1 MWARMIRNAVDESP
15 PLPPAGPGPTPP
27 TSAPAP
33 PPPGQLRRLRQRWW
47 VYARWVVAGVPIAIL
62 GFFTGSALYVF
73 THADVFTGNE
83 IVDRPA
89 AVDPFSL
96 PLRLTHRVNVL
107 LIGVDV
113 TLNNR
118 RQVVNVSRADTLML
132 VSFDP
137 QRNRVSGLSI
147 PRDTRAVIPG
157 VGVTKINAAYAFG
170 GPELTIRTV
179 QDLLGVPV
187 HFYVKLG
194 PESFARF
201 IDAVGGVD
209 IDVEK
214 DMKYTDRWAGLY
226 INLKKG
232 PQHLN
237 GRQAM
242 GYARFRHDALGDIAR
257 VERQQKVLL
266 ALFNKLKS
274 PATMVHAPQ
283 LLRAFVENSQTNMTV
298 RELISLGVFA
308 SRLERADVMFTTL
321 PGTIGGAYWEP
332 DQAKV
337 RLALTQMFYGVTPE
351 ALASTAVEVLNGS
364 GVPGLARLTAQR
376 LERLGFKVVRV
387 DTAPSLVTT
396 TTIIDRTG
404 RTEVVQFLAE
414 LLGSKLITREPGGG
428 SADITV
434 MVARDLAGI
443 GRVRTAGR

>member
-1 MWARMIRNAVDESP
+1 MIRNAVDTTP
-15 PLPPAGPGPTPP
+15 PPSAGPGPALP
-27 TSAPAP
+27 TGAAP
-33 PPPGQLRRLRQRWW
+33 PSWRARVRRRWW
-47 VYARWVVAGVPIAIL
+47 VYARWVVAGIPTVLL
-62 GFFTGSALYVF
+62 GFFTGSALYVL
-73 THADVFTGNE
+73 THAGVFTGNE

-89 AVDPFSL
+89 TVDPFSL
-96 PLRLTHRVNVL
+96 PLRLTQRVNVL

-113 TLNNR
+113 TLNTR
-118 RQVVNVSRADTLML
+118 RQIVNVSRADTLML

-147 PRDTRAVIPG
+147 PRDTRAAIPG
-157 VGVTKINAAYAFG
+157 VGVTKINASYAFG
-170 GPELTIRTV
+170 GPGLTIRTV
-179 QDLLGVPV
+179 EDLLGLPV
-187 HFYVKLG
+187 HYYVKLG

-201 IDAVGGVD
+201 IDAIGGIE

-226 INLKKG
+226 IDLQKG
-232 PQHLN
+232 RQLLD

-242 GYARFRHDALGDIAR
+242 GYVRFRHDALGDIAR
-257 VERQQKVLL
+257 VERQQKMLM
-266 ALFNKLKS
+266 ALFDKMKA

-283 LLRAFVENSQTNMTV
+283 LLRAVVENTQTNMTV

-308 SRLERADVMFTTL
+308 SKLERSDFAFTTM
-321 PGTIGGAYWEP
+321 PGTLGGEYVIP
-332 DQAKV
+332 DEAKL
-337 RLALTQMFYGVTPE
+337 RLVLTQMFYGVTPE

-376 LERLGFKVVRV
+376 LERVGFNVIRV
-387 DTAPSLVTT
+387 DNAPAPAAT

-414 LLGSKLITREPGGG
+414 LLGSKPITRQPGG

-434 MVARDLAGI
+434 IVARDLAAMAS
-443 GRVRTAGR
+443 RRAGR

>member
-1 MWARMIRNAVDESP
+1 MIRNAVDESH
-15 PLPPAGPGPTPP
+15 PLPPAGPDGASSTG
-27 TSAPAP
+27 APAP
-33 PPPGQLRRLRQRWW
+33 PPPGRWAHLRRRWW
-47 VYARWVVAGVPIAIL
+47 VYARWVVAGVPIALL
-62 GFFTGSALYVF
+62 GFFTGSALYVL

-83 IVDRPA
+83 IVDRPVT
-89 AVDPFSL
+89 VDPFTL
-96 PLRLTHRVNVL
+96 PLRLTRRVNVL

-170 GPELTIRTV
+170 GPGLTIRTV
-179 QDLLGVPV
+179 EDLLEVPV
-187 HFYVKLG
+187 DFYVKLG

-201 IDAVGGVD
+201 IDAIGGVE

-214 DMKYTDRWAGLY
+214 NMKYTDRWAGLY
-226 INLKKG
+226 IDLKQG
-232 PQHLN
+232 RQHLT

-274 PATMVHAPQ
+274 PATMMHAPQ

-308 SRLERADVMFTTL
+308 SRLERTDLMFTTL
-321 PGTIGGAYWEP
+321 PGTIGGLYWEP
-332 DQAKV
+332 DPTKT
-337 RLALTQMFYGVTPE
+337 RLMLTQMFYGVTPE
-351 ALASTAVEVLNGS
+351 ALAATAVEVLNGS

-396 TTIIDRTG
+396 TTVIDRTG

-414 LLGSKLITREPGGG
+414 LLGSKPITRQPGG

-434 MVARDLAGI
+434 MVARDLASI
-443 GRVRTAGR
+443 AVRTAGR

>member
-1 MWARMIRNAVDESP
+1 MIRNAVDTSQ
-15 PLPPAGPGPTPP
+15 LPPAGPGPAPP
-27 TSAPAP
+27 TG
-33 PPPGQLRRLRQRWW
+33 PPGPRGRLRRLRQRWW
-47 VYARWVVAGVPIAIL
+47 VYARWVVAGVPIVIL

-83 IVDRPA
+83 VVDRPA
-89 AVDPFSL
+89 TADPFSL

-137 QRNRVSGLSI
+137 QRNRVSELSI
-147 PRDTRAVIPG
+147 PRDTRAVVPG

-194 PESFARF
+194 PESFSRF
-201 IDAVGGVD
+201 IDAIGGID

-226 INLKKG
+226 IDLKKG

-257 VERQQKVLL
+257 VDRQQKVLL
-266 ALFNKLKS
+266 ALFHKLKS

-283 LLRAFVENSQTNMTV
+283 LLRAFVENTQTNMTV

-308 SRLERADVMFTTL
+308 SRLENADLLFTTL
-321 PGTIGGAYWEP
+321 PGTLAGPYWEP
-332 DQAKV
+332 DLTRT
-337 RLALTQMFYGVTPE
+337 RLVLTQMFYGVTPE

-387 DTAPSLVTT
+387 DNAPSLVTT

-414 LLGSKLITREPGGG
+414 LLGSKPITREPGG

-434 MVARDLAGI
+434 MVARDLASI
-443 GRVRTAGR
+443 PRVRTAGR

>member
-1 MWARMIRNAVDESP
+1 MIRNAVDDP
-15 PLPPAGPGPTPP
+15 HPLPPAGTESAPPDTPP
-27 TSAPAP
+27 T
-33 PPPGQLRRLRQRWW
+33 PGPWTRLRARWW
-47 VYARWVVAGVPIAIL
+47 VYARWAVVGVPIVIL
-62 GFFTGSALYVF
+62 GFFTGAALYVF

-83 IVDRPA
+83 VVDRPV

-96 PLRLTHRVNVL
+96 PLRLTRRVNVL

-137 QRNRVSGLSI
+137 QRNRVSGVSI

-157 VGVTKINAAYAFG
+157 VGVTKINASYAFG

-179 QDLLGVPV
+179 EDLLGVPV
-187 HFYVKLG
+187 DFYVKLG

-201 IDAVGGVD
+201 IDAVGGIE

-226 INLKKG
+226 IDLKQG
-232 PQHLN
+232 RQRLN

-266 ALFNKLKS
+266 ALFAKLKS

-298 RELISLGVFA
+298 RELISLGIFA
-308 SRLERADVMFTTL
+308 SRLERANLMLTTL
-321 PGTIGGAYWEP
+321 PGTFGSPYWEP
-332 DQAKV
+332 DPTKV

-364 GVPGLARLTAQR
+364 GVPGLARQTAQR

-387 DTAPSLVTT
+387 DTAPDLVAT

-414 LLGSKLITREPGGG
+414 LLGSKPITRQPGGT
-428 SADITV
+428 ADITV
-434 MVARDLAGI
+434 LVARDLASGAAT
-443 GRVRTAGR
+443 RTAGK

>member
-1 MWARMIRNAVDESP
+1 MIKAAVDNS
-15 PLPPAGPGPTPP
+15 PLPPAGPPAVPP
-27 TSAPAP
+27 SGAPAP
-33 PPPGQLRRLRQRWW
+33 ATPLAVPPGPVGRLRKRWW
-47 VYARWVVAGVPIAIL
+47 VYARWVVAGIPIAVL

-96 PLRLTHRVNVL
+96 PLRLTRRVNVL

-118 RQVVNVSRADTLML
+118 RQIVNVSRADTLML
-132 VSFDP
+132 VNFDP
-137 QRNRVSGLSI
+137 KRNRVSGLSI

-170 GPELTIRTV
+170 GPGLTIRTV
-179 QDLLGVPV
+179 EDLLGVPV
-187 HFYVKLG
+187 DFYVKLG
-194 PESFARF
+194 PESFTRF
-201 IDAVGGVD
+201 IDAIGG
-209 IDVEK
+209 IDLVVEK

-266 ALFNKLKS
+266 ALFHKLKS

-283 LLRAFVENSQTNMTV
+283 LLRAFVENSQTNMTI

-308 SRLERADVMFTTL
+308 SRLESADLMFTTL
-321 PGTIGGAYWEP
+321 PGTLTDLYWEP
-332 DQAKV
+332 DAAKT
-337 RLALTQMFYGVTPE
+337 RLTLTQLFYGVTPQ

-364 GVPGLARLTAQR
+364 GVPGLARQTAQR
-376 LERLGFKVVRV
+376 LERLGFRVVRV
-387 DTAPSLVTT
+387 DTSPTPVTMT
-396 TTIIDRTG
+396 TVIDRTG
-404 RTEVVQFLAE
+404 RTEVAHFLAE
-414 LLGSKLITREPGGG
+414 LLGSKPVTRQPGG

-434 MVARDLAGI
+434 MVARDLAAME
-443 GRVRTAGR
+443 RSVAGR

>member
-1 MWARMIRNAVDESP
+1 MIRNAVDTSQLPPVEPVAAPPPGPPSP
-15 PLPPAGPGPTPP
+15 PLTPWERF
-27 TSAPAP
+27 
-33 PPPGQLRRLRQRWW
+33 RRRWW
-47 VYARWVVAGVPIAIL
+47 VYTRWIVAGVPIALL

-89 AVDPFSL
+89 TVDPFSM

-113 TLNNR
+113 TLSNR

-147 PRDTRAVIPG
+147 PRDTRAAIPG
-157 VGVTKINAAYAFG
+157 VGVTKINASYAFG

-194 PESFARF
+194 PESFSRF
-201 IDAVGGVD
+201 IDAIGGID

-214 DMKYTDRWAGLY
+214 DMKYTDRWAGLF
-226 INLKKG
+226 IDLKKG
-232 PQHLN
+232 PQHLT

-242 GYARFRHDALGDIAR
+242 GYVRFRHDALGDIAR
-257 VERQQKVLL
+257 VERQQKMLL
-266 ALFNKLKS
+266 ALFHKMKT

-283 LLRAFVENSQTNMTV
+283 LLRAVVENTQTNMTA

-308 SRLERADVMFTTL
+308 SKLESSDFLFATL
-321 PGTIGGAYWEP
+321 PGTISEAYWDP
-332 DQAKV
+332 DPVKA
-337 RLALTQMFYGVTPE
+337 RLALTQMFYGVSPE
-351 ALASTAVEVLNGS
+351 ALASTEVEVLNGS
-364 GVPGLARLTAQR
+364 GIPGLARQTAQR
-376 LERLGFKVVRV
+376 LERLGFRVVRV
-387 DTAPSLVTT
+387 DTARNLVTT

-404 RTEVVQFLAE
+404 RTDVVQFLAE
-414 LLGSKLITREPGGG
+414 LLGSKPIRREPGGTP
-428 SADITV
+428 DITV
-434 MVARDLAGI
+434 MVARDLAATGA
-443 GRVRTAGR
+443 RMAGR

>member
-1 MWARMIRNAVDESP
+1 MIRNAVDESH
-15 PLPPAGPGPTPP
+15 PLPPAGPDGAPSTG
-27 TSAPAP
+27 APAP
-33 PPPGQLRRLRQRWW
+33 PPPGGWAHLRRRWW
-47 VYARWVVAGVPIAIL
+47 VYARWVVAGVPIALL

-83 IVDRPA
+83 IVDRPVT
-89 AVDPFSL
+89 VDPFTL
-96 PLRLTHRVNVL
+96 PLRLTRRVNVL

-118 RQVVNVSRADTLML
+118 RQIVNVSRADTLML

-170 GPELTIRTV
+170 GPGLTIRTV
-179 QDLLGVPV
+179 EDLLGVPID
-187 HFYVKLG
+187 FYVKLG

-201 IDAVGGVD
+201 IDAIGGVE

-214 DMKYTDRWAGLY
+214 NMKYTDRWAGLY
-226 INLKKG
+226 IDLKQG
-232 PQHLN
+232 RQHLT

-274 PATMVHAPQ
+274 PATMMHAPQ

-308 SRLERADVMFTTL
+308 SRLERTDLMFTTL
-321 PGTIGGAYWEP
+321 PGTIGGLYWEP
-332 DQAKV
+332 DPTKT
-337 RLALTQMFYGVTPE
+337 RLMLTQMFYGVTPE
-351 ALASTAVEVLNGS
+351 ALAATAVEVLNGS

-396 TTIIDRTG
+396 TTVIDRTG

-414 LLGSKLITREPGGG
+414 LLGSKPITRQPGG

-434 MVARDLAGI
+434 MVARDLASI
-443 GRVRTAGR
+443 AVRTAGR